1 MYLEQH
7 NKNTSQMFTEKK
19 LNDFIENE
27 RKLHDEV
34 EKLKTEKDRCVFDA

>member
-27 RKLHDEV
+27 RKLHEEV
-34 EKLKTEKDRCVFDA
+34 EKLKTEKDRISYDS